1 MMGRPIIA
9 DIDESKAPLMDHLV
23 ELRKRLIWSLLSI
36 ICAFFITFYFSS
48 EIYDWLAHPLREA
61 LGPQAKLI
69 STEVTGQFWVRV
81 EVAIYA
87 ALMCVFP
94 VIATQIWMFVA
105 PGLYRHEKKAFLPF
119 LFMTPVLFGAGV
131 MLAYLMMP
139 LALKALLIGP
149 FALTDAGPGIDLA
162 ITPDVQ
168 KYLGFVR
175 QLLFAFGLSFQ
186 LPVLMML
193 LVRAGIVELETLR
206 KGRRYAI
213 VIAFAVAAVLT
224 PPDVTSQLMLA
235 IPLCLLYEMT
245 LLLLRF
251 MARPGKA
258 ENPLPAAGAAT
269 LSHQGRGE

>member
-1 MMGRPIIA
+1 MGRPIIS
-9 DIDESKAPLMDHLV
+9 DIDESKAPLMDHLI

-36 ICAFFITFYFSS
+36 ILAFFITFYFSS
-48 EIYDWLAHPLREA
+48 EIYDWLAHPLRQA
-61 LGPQAKLI
+61 LGADAKLI

-94 VIATQIWMFVA
+94 VIASQIWMFVA

-131 MLAYLMMP
+131 SLAYFMMP

-149 FALTDAGPGIDLA
+149 FALTGAGPGIDLA
-162 ITPDVQ
+162 VTPDVQ

-175 QLLFAFGLSFQ
+175 QLLFAFGLAFQ

-193 LVRAGIVELETLR
+193 LVRAGIVQLETLR

-213 VIAFAVAAVLT
+213 VIAFAIAAVLT

-235 IPLCLLYEMT
+235 IPLCLLYELT

-251 MARPGKA
+251 MGQPNASPLMEEGQGSS
-258 ENPLPAAGAAT
+258 PLP
-269 LSHQGRGE
+269 